1 MNLLF
6 SYILCNFSE
15 VIISCLWFLKRYFI
29 FEDISYFKTYK
40 NEWTVY
46 TTPIYTLCK
55 FIWSDKYSILRFFYV
70 KGRLRF
76 LIDFENNLVSTKYNV
91 LVGSEGNRLYS
102 IYIFLKLIYPCF
114 KLPVRLLTL
123 TCKVN
128 IPLSSALV
136 GLKMNPDLAI
146 LHCIPLD
153 QWKHE
158 LDNISSAA
166 TLIPPERNN
175 KRIRSFCFNCY
186 KLK

>member
-1 MNLLF
+1 MNGPFILLL
-6 SYILCNFSE
+6 YIHFVNLSE
-15 VIISCLWFLKRYFI
+15 VINIQFLGFSMYRVVSSFSLTSKKILFVQRY
-29 FEDISYFKTYK
+29 K
-40 NEWTVY
+40 
-46 TTPIYTLCK
+46 
-55 FIWSDKYSILRFFYV
+55 
-70 KGRLRF
+70 
-76 LIDFENNLVSTKYNV
+76 
-91 LVGSEGNRLYS
+91 GSEGNRLYS

-136 GLKMNPDLAI
+136 GLKMNPDLPI

-186 KLK
+186 